1 MKARSWLAATVLAG
15 LLTPGAYGAEGLK
28 GRFSIVFQGGTQSE
42 VAGDLIHATTGAL
55 FDKTLTIDSKR
66 YRDVYAPDLR
76 LQGLVGYGLA
86 PKLELIARGTW
97 YKADATP
104 SLEVGTLDDKKV
116 YAIFDEYADYEEVGA
131 ELALRYYIA
140 AAARLKSYVAPVVG
154 ARWLAATYLSLAVV
168 DDEGYTRYAIQN
180 VPFQKKGTVPVYG
193 LDIGFSFDF
202 GEHFFVGMDTGIR
215 YQSAPPPANALPGL
229 EQFDDS
235 EGKWSAPVVLS
246 VGARF

>member
-1 MKARSWLAATVLAG
+1 MKARTWLAATVLVGVFA
-15 LLTPGAYGAEGLK
+15 PASYAAEGLK
-28 GRFSIVFQGGTQSE
+28 GRFSIAFQGGTQSE
-42 VAGDLIHATTGAL
+42 VAGDFIRAATAAL
-55 FDKTLTIDSKR
+55 FDGTITIDSKR

-116 YAIFDEYADYEEVGA
+116 YAVFDKYADYEEVGA
-131 ELALRYYIA
+131 EVGLRYYIA
-140 AAARLKSYVAPVVG
+140 AAARMKSYVAPIVG
-154 ARWLAATYLSLAVV
+154 ARWLSATYLSLTVV
-168 DDEGYTRYAIQN
+168 DDAGYTRYAIQN
-180 VPFQKKGTVPVYG
+180 IPFQKKGTVPVFG

-202 GEHFFVGMDTGIR
+202 GDHFFVGMDTGIR

-229 EQFDDS
+229 EPFDDS

-246 VGARF
+246 VGVRF